1 MSEDRL
7 VYRITGGDRIRFLQG
22 LVTNDTAGLAEG
34 LVYAA
39 LLTPQG
45 KYLAD
50 FFLVPDG
57 DAVLLDV
64 AADLGPGLIWRLA
77 MYKLRADVTIAET
90 PLKVSRGL
98 GTAPDGA
105 FADPRHPAL
114 GWRAYGP
121 EATSDIAAP
130 DWTRLRVD
138 HAIPES
144 GVELVPDETY
154 ILEAGLD
161 RLGAVSFRKGC
172 YVGQE
177 VTARMHHKT
186 TPRNGLVRVEVA
198 GEAPVGTEITA
209 NGKAVGTL
217 YSQAGGRGLAH
228 LRFDQAQGP
237 LQAGTATVIAAD
249 LPALS

>member
-45 KYLAD
+45 EYLAD

-77 MYKLRADVTIAET
+77 MYKLRADVTIEET

-98 GTAPDGA
+98 GTPPDRA
-105 FADPRHPAL
+105 FADPAPLLAALIDGGYRDLLRH
-114 GWRAYGP
+114 R
-121 EATSDIAAP
+121 
-130 DWTRLRVD
+130 
-138 HAIPES
+138 
-144 GVELVPDETY
+144 
-154 ILEAGLD
+154 
-161 RLGAVSFRKGC
+161 RK
-172 YVGQE
+172 
-177 VTARMHHKT
+177 
-186 TPRNGLVRVEVA
+186 P
-198 GEAPVGTEITA
+198 
-209 NGKAVGTL
+209 
-217 YSQAGGRGLAH
+217 
-228 LRFDQAQGP
+228 
-237 LQAGTATVIAAD
+237 
-249 LPALS
+249 